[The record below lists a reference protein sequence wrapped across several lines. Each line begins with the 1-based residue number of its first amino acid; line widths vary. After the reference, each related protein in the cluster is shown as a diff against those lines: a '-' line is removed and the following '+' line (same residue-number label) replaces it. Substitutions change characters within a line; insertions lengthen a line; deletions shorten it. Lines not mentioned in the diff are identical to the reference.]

1 MKARQMRTETPRWG
15 DDELTEQLL
24 HQLNKDHIGAETIQ
38 RMVRAAGGKK
48 SLVPLLGHIAS
59 GEEPGE
65 SWYEQ
70 ANAIYVLGMMKD
82 PAAIPWLTHLLGTAD
97 IDLQILAVRALGR
110 IGGDQALEPVRRLY
124 NAPQTVEKKIEPP
137 AANGAGHTPAVPC
150 PVPPA
155 LALEMRQ
162 VLDQAG
168 QPPAPLRT
176 GRQPRSDD

>member
-1 MKARQMRTETPRWG
+1 MKARQMRTEVPRWNA
-15 DDELTEQLL
+15 DELIEQL
-24 HQLNKDHIGAETIQ
+24 HRQLNKDHIERDTI
-38 RMVRAAGGKK
+38 RWMVQAAGGKK
-48 SLVPLLGHIAS
+48 SLVPLLGSIAS
-59 GEEPGE
+59 GAEPGE

-82 PAAIPWLTHLLGTAD
+82 PAAIPWLTRLLGTAD

-124 NAPQTVEKKIEPP
+124 NAPQTVEKKIQPP
-137 AANGAGHTPAVPC
+137 AANGAAHPSALPC

-162 VLDQAG
+162 VLEEAEHG
-168 QPPAPLRT
+168 PAPRRALRRPAT
-176 GRQPRSDD
+176 DD